1 MNESELWIAVHAHLD
16 AGRDP
21 LDDPAV
27 QAALLTDAQ
36 ALERVVAL
44 RGVLSGVALSS
55 GAASPGRARPWRP
68 LVAAAAA
75 LFVVVASVVC
85 WPARRAPDA
94 APQHGS
100 LPMPKFASTG
110 AVRRCVA
117 ELCVQAGDKLVWVR
131 REEGVLTRQRSAV
144 VTMDAEPP
152 TPGRS
157 AMVVAL
163 AYYENQLR

>member
-1 MNESELWIAVHAHLD
+1 MNESELWTAVHAHLD

-27 QAALLTDAQ
+27 QAALLADAQ

-44 RGVLSGVALSS
+44 RSVLSGVALA
-55 GAASPGRARPWRP
+55 GAAASPRRARPWRP

-75 LFVVVASVVC
+75 LFIIGTLVGC
-85 WPARRAPDA
+85 WPARRALDL
-94 APQHGS
+94 APGT
-100 LPMPKFASTG
+100 LPLPKFATEG
-110 AVRRCVA
+110 TVRHVIA
-117 ELCVQAGDKLVWVR
+117 ELCVQAGDKTVWVQ
-131 REEGVLTRQRSAV
+131 REEGVFTYQRSALV
-144 VTMDAEPP
+144 AIDAEPP

-157 AMVVAL
+157 AMAVAL

>member
-1 MNESELWIAVHAHLD
+1 MNEEDLWTAVHAHLD

-27 QAALLTDAQ
+27 QAALLADAE
-36 ALERVVAL
+36 ALETFVAL
-44 RGVLSGVALSS
+44 RGALAGVALS
-55 GAASPGRARPWRP
+55 GAAASPRRARRWRP

-75 LFVVVASVVC
+75 LVVVVASVVY

-94 APQHGS
+94 APNGDP
-100 LPMPKFASTG
+100 LPMPNFATTG

-144 VTMDAEPP
+144 VAMDAEPP